1 MAAAAAQ
8 GQIGREEGRSGS
20 GKGRRRRGVR
30 WGGLGRGGARHGG
43 EGWPESTGA
52 ANGGARLLCSAHV
65 LREGGDDEGK
75 MDLAIANAAGGLSG
89 GVVADAATRGG
100 ASTVAAAQ
108 ATVRHSDHF
117 KCI

>member
-1 MAAAAAQ
+1 
-8 GQIGREEGRSGS
+8 
-20 GKGRRRRGVR
+20 VR

-52 ANGGARLLCSAHV
+52 ANGGARLLCSARV

-75 MDLAIANAAGGLSG
+75 TALAIANAAGGLSG
-89 GVVADAATRGG
+89 GVVAGAATRGG
-100 ASTVAAAQ
+100 AGTVAATQ
-108 ATVRHSDHF
+108 ATARHSDHF